1 MDLEEIL
8 ETLLAINDEGTV
20 ITVEEYDDFCIIEM

>member
-8 ETLLAINDEGTV
+8 EMLLVISDEGEI
-20 ITVEEYDDFCIIEM
+20 ITVEEYDDFYIIEM